1 MADNFSLDHA
11 GVGELLRSG
20 DMEAEMRRR
29 AEKAMSFAVA
39 IAPVGDPKNDQHAG
53 RYAASFR
60 VSSSRHGG
68 MKGDRAAAEL
78 VNDSPEAYM
87 VEYGNRN
94 VKKHRILAK
103 SIDAMRD

>member
-1 MADNFSLDHA
+1 MATDFTLDYA
-11 GVGELLRSG
+11 GVGELLRSV
-20 DMEAEMRRR
+20 DMEAHMRSR
-29 AEKAMSFAVA
+29 AERALAFAEA
-39 IAPVGDPKNDQHAG
+39 IAPVGNPKNDPHAG

-60 VSSSRHGG
+60 VESSRHGG
-68 MKGDRAAAEL
+68 MKGDRASSVL

-94 VKKHRILAK
+94 VPKHRVLAK